1 MNQASV
7 VKAVAVSAAVSQT
20 QSIATGVAAQLP
32 DKPIG
37 STRFSR
43 KPASSAHGCHAAIS
57 DAQALSHLSNGDA
70 SGFWFLWES
79 YQGYLFGVCLKQ
91 MGGVREDA
99 EDALS
104 RAMMKAWDRLPRYA
118 REIANVKAWLT
129 RLVCN
134 LCLDIHRERKIRVRN
149 AMNLD
154 DAMASD
160 SKSLALDAASPE
172 AEVLSSEI
180 CNQIRSAVDRLPPR
194 LREPFKMRFFDEMS
208 YRDIAA
214 KLDLSGDNVRKRI
227 QLARAMM
234 QERLS
239 TYLLPGSPAS

>member
-1 MNQASV
+1 MNQVSV
-7 VKAVAVSAAVSQT
+7 VKAVAASAAVSRD
-20 QSIATGVAAQLP
+20 QSVGAAVVTHEPQRPQGATCL
-32 DKPIG
+32 
-37 STRFSR
+37 
-43 KPASSAHGCHAAIS
+43 ASNSASFGGRCLSAIS
-57 DAQALSHLSNGDA
+57 DAQALSHLSDGDTG
-70 SGFWFLWES
+70 GFWILWES

-118 REIANVKAWLT
+118 GEIANVKAWLT

-154 DAMASD
+154 DAMAVD

-180 CNQIRSAVDRLPPR
+180 CNKIRSAVDRLPPR
-194 LREPFKMRFFDEMS
+194 LREPFKMRFFEEMS

-227 QLARAMM
+227 QLARAIM

-239 TYLLPGSPAS
+239 DYLPYGSPVA